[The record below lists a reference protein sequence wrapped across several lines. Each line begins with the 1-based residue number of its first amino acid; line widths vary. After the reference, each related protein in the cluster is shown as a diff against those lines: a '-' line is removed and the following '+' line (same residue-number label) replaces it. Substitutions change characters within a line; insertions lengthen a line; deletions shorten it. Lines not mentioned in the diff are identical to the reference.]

1 MNMYYII
8 FMMILRDF
16 ALLGMRPKCLSLLAS
31 LLSKRAFS
39 VPMPVMAPQ
48 ATGRPAHSGSQS

>member
-31 LLSKRAFS
+31 LLSQESILRAHACHGS
-39 VPMPVMAPQ
+39 PGYREA
-48 ATGRPAHSGSQS
+48 GSQP